1 MIPIARP
8 RLVINEKGGKCKVAY
23 IYRDEERGSKVSMA
37 VTDNVESGKWMF
49 SDLTDFSVESW
60 EPSHDTEL
68 WKSRRQ
74 LHLFVQKTA
83 QGDGEKTVEQE
94 PTSVYVLEKIKM

>member
-1 MIPIARP
+1 
-8 RLVINEKGGKCKVAY
+8 
-23 IYRDEERGSKVSMA
+23 
-37 VTDNVESGKWMF
+37 MF
-49 SDLTDFSVESW
+49 SDLTDFSVEAW

-74 LHLFVQKTA
+74 LHLFVQKTG
-83 QGDGEKTVEQE
+83 QGDGERTVEQE